1 MYLDTP
7 DGRVKAVIKTV
18 HADGTF
24 DWASECGNY
33 SGTGSRLKPKDEKG
47 KVIKPVAEKS
57 EIAKLRDDL
66 IALKAK
72 VESNDR
78 VG

>member
-7 DGRVKAVIKTV
+7 DGRVKATIKAV
-18 HADGTF
+18 NADGTF
-24 DWASECGNY
+24 DWVSECGNF
-33 SGTGSRLKPKDEKG
+33 SGTGSRLKPKDENE
-47 KVIKPVAEKS
+47 KVIKPIAEKS

-66 IALKAK
+66 MALKAK